1 MNNYHRSPASKR
13 RSKQRRNQ
21 PIFSAGAKHKLRWLP
36 NTLTLCNSW
45 CGFASILWTL
55 TVYERVAITGVNQS
69 QTYDV
74 LAISALIILGAMI
87 FDVLD
92 GFAARMLNATSMHGL
107 QMDSLSD
114 MVTFGV
120 APAVLMAVMTH
131 WLQGKQTTVQLWV
144 TYILC
149 AIYVGCTA
157 LRLATYN
164 VKAMEKS
171 SESNVFHGLPS
182 PGAAAAIA
190 ILVLAMRVFDRDL
203 SNLAL
208 ILPIYAA
215 VLGFLMVSALPYR
228 HVGKWLLSKQGN
240 QSLKIMILIV
250 MLFLVGL
257 FREYAIFGIITIYVL
272 SGPAEALKKFF
283 LPGRKHI

>member
-1 MNNYHRSPASKR
+1 MNKPVKHIQHPRRKPVRKSGKLFLARTKR
-13 RSKQRRNQ
+13 
-21 PIFSAGAKHKLRWLP
+21 KLRWVP

-55 TVYERVAITGVNQS
+55 TVYERATNA
-69 QTYDV
+69 YDV
-74 LAISALIILGAMI
+74 LAQSALIIIFAMV

-92 GFAARMLNATSMHGL
+92 GFAARMLDATSMHGL

-131 WLQGKQTTVQLWV
+131 WLQGVQTTGQVWL
-144 TYILC
+144 TFILC
-149 AIYVGCTA
+149 SVYVGCTA

-164 VKAMEKS
+164 VLAMEKS
-171 SESNVFHGLPS
+171 GDSNVFHGLPS

-190 ILVLAMRVFDRDL
+190 SLVLAMRVYDRDL

-208 ILPIYAA
+208 VLPVYAA
-215 VLGFLMVSALPYR
+215 VLGVLMVSPLPYR
-228 HVGKWLLSKQGN
+228 HLGKWLLNRNNN
-240 QSLKIMILIV
+240 QPVKVISLIIL
-250 MLFLVGL
+250 LFLVAV
-257 FREYAIFGIITIYVL
+257 FREYAIFTVITLYVL
-272 SGPAEALKKFF
+272 SGPSTALFRLVFKK
-283 LPGRKHI
+283 RAAR

>member
-1 MNNYHRSPASKR
+1 MNNHSPASKL
-13 RSKQRRNQ
+13 RSKQRRSKG
-21 PIFSAGAKHKLRWLP
+21 IITSAAKRKLRWLP

-55 TVYERVAITGVNQS
+55 SVYERAAITGANQS
-69 QTYDV
+69 QTYDI
-74 LAISALIILGAMI
+74 LAVSALIILGAMI

-131 WLQGKQTTVQLWV
+131 WLQGKQTTVQLLV
-144 TYILC
+144 TYLLC
-149 AIYVGCTA
+149 SIYVGCTA

-164 VKAMEKS
+164 VKAME
-171 SESNVFHGLPS
+171 ESGGDNVFHGLPS
-182 PGAAAAIA
+182 PGAAAAIVS
-190 ILVLAMRVFDRDL
+190 LVLAMRVFDRDL

-208 ILPIYAA
+208 VLPIYAA
-215 VLGFLMVSALPYR
+215 FLGFLMVSALPYR
-228 HVGKWLLSKQGN
+228 HIGKWLLSKQGN
-240 QSLKIMILIV
+240 QPLKIMILII
-250 MLFLVGL
+250 MLFLVGI
-257 FREYAIFGIITIYVL
+257 FREYAIFGIITLYIL
-272 SGPAEALKKFF
+272 SGPAEALKK
-283 LPGRKHI
+283 LLLQQGNRR

>member
-1 MNNYHRSPASKR
+1 MNKRGFIHPLMR
-13 RSKQRRNQ
+13 RSMQQHK
-21 PIFSAGAKHKLRWLP
+21 SLSVKAKHRLRWVP

-45 CGFASILWTL
+45 CGFASILWSL
-55 TVYERVAITGVNQS
+55 TVYERTS
-69 QTYDV
+69 DTYDV

-92 GFAARMLNATSMHGL
+92 GFAARMLNAASMHGL

-131 WLQGKQTTVQLWV
+131 WLQGIQTTAQVWM
-144 TYILC
+144 TYLLC
-149 AIYVGCTA
+149 SVYVGCTA

-171 SESNVFHGLPS
+171 SESDSFHGLPS

-190 ILVLAMRVFDRDL
+190 SLVLAMRCIDRDL

-208 ILPIYAA
+208 VLPFYAA
-215 VLGFLMVSALPYR
+215 VLGILMISPLSYK
-228 HVGKWLLSKQGN
+228 HVGKWLLSRHNN
-240 QSLKIMILIV
+240 QPVKIVSLIV
-250 MLFLVGL
+250 LLFLVGI
-257 FREYAIFGIITIYVL
+257 FREYAIFFVITLYVL
-272 SGPAEALKKFF
+272 SAPVLTIARLC
-283 LPGRKHI
+283 RKLVK

>member
-1 MNNYHRSPASKR
+1 MTKRFNNTALPRRKPVRRQTLPTRIKR
-13 RSKQRRNQ
+13 R
-21 PIFSAGAKHKLRWLP
+21 LRWVP

-55 TVYERVAITGVNQS
+55 SVYERASN
-69 QTYDV
+69 TYDV
-74 LAISALIILGAMI
+74 LAVSALIILGAMV

-120 APAVLMAVMTH
+120 APAVLMAVLTH
-131 WLQGKQTTVQLWV
+131 WLQGVQTSFQVWV
-144 TYILC
+144 TYLLC
-149 AIYVGCTA
+149 SVYVGCAA

-171 SESNVFHGLPS
+171 GDSNVFHGLPS
-182 PGAAAAIA
+182 PGAAAAIVS
-190 ILVLAMRVFDRDL
+190 LVLAMRVFDRDL

-208 ILPIYAA
+208 VLPIYAA
-215 VLGFLMVSALPYR
+215 ILGVLMVSPLPYR
-228 HVGKWLLSKQGN
+228 HLGKWLLTRKNN
-240 QSLKIMILIV
+240 QPIKIMILV
-250 MLFLVGL
+250 VLLFLVAI
-257 FREYAIFGIITIYVL
+257 FREYAIFSVITLYVL
-272 SGPAEALKKFF
+272 SGPVEALRRVLTGSIAGKK
-283 LPGRKHI
+283 

>member
-1 MNNYHRSPASKR
+1 MNNRAKNFLNRRKNYRAGTFAARAKKR
-13 RSKQRRNQ
+13 
-21 PIFSAGAKHKLRWLP
+21 LRWLP

-55 TVYERVAITGVNQS
+55 TVYERLSN
-69 QTYDV
+69 TYDV

-120 APAVLMAVMTH
+120 APGVLMAVMTH
-131 WLQGKQTTVQLWV
+131 WLQGVQTTGQVWW
-144 TYILC
+144 TYLLC
-149 AIYVGCTA
+149 SIYVGCTA

-164 VKAMEKS
+164 VKAMEQTGDS
-171 SESNVFHGLPS
+171 STFHGLPS

-190 ILVLAMRVFDRDL
+190 SLVLAMRVYDRDL
-203 SNLAL
+203 SNLAAV
-208 ILPIYAA
+208 LPIYAA
-215 VLGFLMVSALPYR
+215 CLGVLMVSPLPYK
-228 HVGKWLLSKQGN
+228 HLGKWLLSRRNN
-240 QSLKIMILIV
+240 QTVKIIVLIITI
-250 MLFLVGL
+250 FLVGI
-257 FREYAIFGIITIYVL
+257 FREFAIFSIITLYVL
-272 SGPAEALKKFF
+272 SGPVGALYRLM
-283 LPGRKHI
+283 LPGGNK

>member
-1 MNNYHRSPASKR
+1 MTRRLNNYSP
-13 RSKQRRNQ
+13 QRRESFRQ
-21 PIFSAGAKHKLRWLP
+21 DTLAARTKRKLRWVP

-55 TVYERVAITGVNQS
+55 SVYERSSN
-69 QTYDV
+69 TYDV
-74 LAISALIILGAMI
+74 LAESALIILGAMI

-131 WLQGKQTTVQLWV
+131 WLQGVQTTAQVWI
-144 TYILC
+144 TYLLC
-149 AIYVGCTA
+149 SVYVGCTA

-171 SESNVFHGLPS
+171 SEGDVFHGLPS

-190 ILVLAMRVFDRDL
+190 SLVLAMRVYDRDL
-203 SNLAL
+203 SNLAMV
-208 ILPIYAA
+208 LPFYSA
-215 VLGFLMVSALPYR
+215 VLGVLMVSPLPYK
-228 HVGKWLLSKQGN
+228 HLGKWLLTRKNN
-240 QSLKIMILIV
+240 QPVKIMLLV
-250 MLFLVGL
+250 VLLFLVGI
-257 FREYAIFGIITIYVL
+257 FREYAIFAVVTIYVF
-272 SGPAEALKKFF
+272 SAPVMTVRRMFAPA
-283 LPGRKHI
+283 GHRRRK